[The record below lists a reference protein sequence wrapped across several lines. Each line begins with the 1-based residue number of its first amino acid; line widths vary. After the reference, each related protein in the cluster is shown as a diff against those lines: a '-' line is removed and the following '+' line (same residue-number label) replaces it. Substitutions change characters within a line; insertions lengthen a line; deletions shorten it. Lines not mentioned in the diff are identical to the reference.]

1 MQVSKRKNLYF
12 STDLAYITNK
22 NSQKKTPNQTPT
34 RTFTNTIS
42 DDYDDDDYY

>member
-1 MQVSKRKNLYF
+1 MQVSKRKSIF
-12 STDLAYITNK
+12 FDRPHIQTKTP
-22 NSQKKTPNQTPT
+22 KKTPNQTPT